1 MPRWLSL
8 VESTKCRKR
17 RLGKAKVAG
26 SNPARGSKMLLFIA
40 GDQERS
46 ETATSDV
53 PGSLAMH
60 VRTKGLVL
68 NPYLA
73 VSKTH
78 LKLKTWRLYAL
89 GKRWVVRVPEPYL

>member
-26 SNPARGSKMLLFIA
+26 SNPARGSKMLLVLIPR
-40 GDQERS
+40 DQERS
-46 ETATSDV
+46 ETATTDV
-53 PGSLAMH
+53 PGLFAMYF
-60 VRTKGLVL
+60 RTTRLVL

-78 LKLKTWRLYAL
+78 LKR
-89 GKRWVVRVPEPYL
+89 